1 MESNFAALMER
12 TFAFIVEMFTK
23 YNYWLFAIVA
33 AIVIIMI
40 PVNYLVKLA
49 FKNTDN
55 ISLQRIRK
63 SISSLMVYVVSIG
76 VLFLF
81 QWLVGVGQVEVME
94 EIVVEGEEATQLVGT
109 GVFNWQLGIHSYNFI
124 EVAQDTFRVGTLA
137 MVAWWVIKLV
147 VQVGFGPI
155 VTKIATGNEFQKA
168 LKEIGLDNKV
178 ANSVLKTLKVA
189 LKGKAEEADIK
200 IKEYVKANEASI
212 NAELC
217 TMLNLCS
224 IDKTKIRD
232 YAAVLTNEI
241 KVLYD
246 ALN

>member
-155 VTKIATGNEFQKA
+155 VTKIATSNEFQKA
-168 LKEIGLDNKV
+168 LKEIGLDNKI
-178 ANSVLKTLKVA
+178 ANSVLKTLQVA

-200 IKEYVKANEASI
+200 IKDYVKANEASI

-217 TMLNLCS
+217 TMLNLCN

-232 YAAVLTNEI
+232 YATVLTNEI

>member
-40 PVNYLVKLA
+40 PVNYFVKLA

-155 VTKIATGNEFQKA
+155 VTKIATSNEFQKA

-217 TMLNLCS
+217 TMLNLCNV
-224 IDKTKIRD
+224 DKTKIRD
-232 YAAVLTNEI
+232 YATVLTNEI

>member
-155 VTKIATGNEFQKA
+155 VTKIATSNEFQKA

-246 ALN
+246 ALD